1 MKPTLRIRTCYGLLL
16 PAALI
21 LLDPRSGCDACARAD
36 DHGRGQQAHS
46 EPDARPTHD
55 PNRLWC
61 NEHGIYEDE
70 CTICHPE
77 LAKAEPQPA
86 AGALLCDEHR
96 VPESECGICHPEL
109 VSTLALGHGLKIR
122 FASPESAAKAGVQ
135 TATPEVGAISDGVEC
150 YAEIAFNQNKLAHV
164 AAPVNGII
172 HAVEVDLG
180 QRVEEGARLAT
191 IWSAAIAEAK
201 SSYLRA
207 VADAVL
213 RQQTLERERRLR
225 AEHIASEKDLQEAV
239 AAHGAAVAAV
249 QQARQQLTMLG
260 FVQEQIEAVA
270 TETRGAAVLELRA
283 PFAGEIVER
292 NAVRGALVESGK
304 ALFTLADRSTMW
316 AMLNIPESELAHVR
330 LGQQVELSV
339 EALHDQT
346 FRGTLTWISPQLDDR
361 TRMAQARAEVANAD
375 GSLKARMFARARIL
389 TSHSEGAVV
398 IPTSAVQRLDGKPFA
413 FVKLAE
419 DLYEARALR
428 LGAQHSGR
436 LEILAGLRPEDRLVV
451 AHSFVLKSELLKSRL
466 GAGCVDE

>member
-1 MKPTLRIRTCYGLLL
+1 MTREKKAIVGCAVLLL
-16 PAALI
+16 AAQI
-21 LLDPRSGCDACARAD
+21 AACSPGEAEEKSHSGVAPVAAARDAAVRDPK
-36 DHGRGQQAHS
+36 
-46 EPDARPTHD
+46 
-55 PNRLWC
+55 RLWC
-61 NEHGIYEDE
+61 SEHGVYEDE

-77 LAKAEPQPA
+77 LAKAEPQPT

-109 VSTLALGHGLKIR
+109 VSTLAPGHGLKIR
-122 FASPESAAKAGVQ
+122 FASTESAAKAGVQ
-135 TATPEVGAISDGVEC
+135 TATPEVGSIGDGVEC
-150 YAEIAFNQNKLAHV
+150 YAEISFNQNKLAHV

-172 HAVEVDLG
+172 HGVEVDLG

-225 AEHIASEKDLQEAV
+225 AGHIASEKDLQEAV
-239 AAHGAAVAAV
+239 AAHSAAVAAV
-249 QQARQQLTMLG
+249 QQVRQQLATLG
-260 FVQEQIEAVA
+260 FVEKQIDALA
-270 TETRGAAVLELRA
+270 TEAGGTAVLELRA

-316 AMLNIPESELAHVR
+316 AMLNIPESELAQVR

-339 EALHDQT
+339 EALHDRT
-346 FRGTLTWISPQLDDR
+346 FTGTLTWISPQLDDR
-361 TRMAQARAEVANAD
+361 TRMAHARAEVANPD
-375 GSLKARMFARARIL
+375 GWLKAGVFARARIL
-389 TSHSEGAVV
+389 TGHSEGAVV
-398 IPTSAVQRLDGKPFA
+398 IPRSAVQQLDGKPFA
-413 FVKLAE
+413 FVKLEE

-428 LGAQHSGR
+428 IGAQHNGR
-436 LEILAGLRPEDRLVV
+436 LEILAGLRPEDRIVV